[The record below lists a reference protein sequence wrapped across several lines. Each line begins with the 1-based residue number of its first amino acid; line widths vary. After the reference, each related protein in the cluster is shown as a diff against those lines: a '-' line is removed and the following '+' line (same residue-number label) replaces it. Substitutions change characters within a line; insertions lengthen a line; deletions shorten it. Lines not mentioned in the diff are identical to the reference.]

1 MSDKITV
8 SFDVSSMK
16 DLDLFA
22 DEIKKRFEYSCKQ
35 TARYNACST
44 DSETAL
50 YRKYRTQANAYS
62 ELWLAC
68 IRGLLEGGKK
78 DA

>member
-1 MSDKITV
+1 MSDKISV
-8 SFDVSSMK
+8 SFDFNSIK
-16 DLDLFA
+16 DLDLFGC
-22 DEIKKRFEYSCKQ
+22 EIKKRFEYSCKQ

-62 ELWLAC
+62 ELYLAC
-68 IRGLLEGGKK
+68 IRGLLDGGKK